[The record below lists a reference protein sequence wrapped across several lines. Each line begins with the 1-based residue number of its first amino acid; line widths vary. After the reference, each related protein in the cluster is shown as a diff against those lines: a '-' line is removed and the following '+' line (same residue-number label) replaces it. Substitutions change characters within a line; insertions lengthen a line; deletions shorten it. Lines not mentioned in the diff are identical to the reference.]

1 MNNYRTLIQ
10 EYDVI
15 SFDLFDTLFFRKV
28 LYPSDAFNL
37 VKPLPFKHSR
47 RDIEKKAREI
57 GRLKGIE
64 EINFDDI
71 YNMLPQSD
79 FLKSRELEVEK
90 DIIYINESIREVL
103 DYAHEIGKTVILV
116 SDMYL
121 KRETLDDILL
131 ENNIHYDKFFLSSE
145 YNATK
150 HTGKLYELVKEDY
163 KDKKILHFDDRK
175 DLCMKAES
183 YGISSVLVP
192 LRRENKKI
200 DFIRDKSDKLDY
212 SIYSALITQNTNE
225 NFWYNIGYNYIG
237 ITTLAMLNQA
247 AKDKHNY
254 DEILFLSRD
263 GYLPHSIYENFRED
277 SDPKGI
283 YFKTNRWLQR
293 CYSINKDTKLED
305 EAITNLASYLGGLNI
320 HDTDT
325 LAQYLQIENKMENVL
340 LKHNWSTNNY
350 QGKKE
355 NLLKFMKVNFKQIK
369 KKCLDIRNSYD
380 KYLAQFRGKRIAIV
394 DVGWNGSCL
403 GFFQEAG
410 IVVNNGYFFGYLQ
423 DDPRIKSVYKEDKSR
438 GNLWDYFSI
447 NVFENLYS
455 ANHGT
460 YKNVVEDV
468 FDEEDGFFFE
478 EEVNYHEINFFKK
491 RDKIFMGAYDFVK
504 NFIKIQRKYNVEISE
519 ELIKDLYTRLFNN
532 PTLEEAE
539 ELGSIIH
546 YNGTEPTY
554 VARPSELAL
563 LNKSMLEIELR
574 NSTWRDG
581 FVKIL
586 KDKYNVNL
594 DNNNTFDYTKYIN
607 TINEFVSTHKNK
619 KIVCIGAGSFSKFLM
634 ENTSFKELNV
644 VFLDNNR
651 KEPLCGKPVF
661 NLNMFYRVNMQ
672 VMHNDLCIWTMLN
685 TDNELEDQYKELNPI
700 KLFN

>member
-1 MNNYRTLIQ
+1 MNNYKSVIQ
-10 EYDVI
+10 QYDII
-15 SFDLFDTLFFRKV
+15 SFDLFDTLILRKC
-28 LYPSDAFNL
+28 LYPTDAFNL

-47 RDIEKKAREI
+47 IMLEKKAREV
-57 GRLKGIE
+57 GNLKGVV
-64 EINFDDI
+64 EIDYDSI
-71 YNMLPQSD
+71 YKMLPQSD
-79 FLKSRELEVEK
+79 FLKSKELEVEK
-90 DIIYINESIREVL
+90 DLIYINEPIREIL
-103 DYAHEIGKTVILV
+103 DYAKSIGKFVILA
-116 SDMYL
+116 SDMYM
-121 KRETLDDILL
+121 KKDFL
-131 ENNIHYDKFFLSSE
+131 ESIMKENGIEYDKFYLSSE
-145 YNATK
+145 LNATK
-150 HTGKLYELVKEDY
+150 HSGELYKLIK
-163 KDKKILHFDDRK
+163 KDFPDKTILHIDDRK
-175 DLCMKAES
+175 DLCIKAES
-183 YGISSVLVP
+183 VGISSLQVP
-192 LRRENKKI
+192 LLRESEKVKYLAEKH
-200 DFIRDKSDKLDY
+200 DKNDY
-212 SIYSALITQNTNE
+212 SVYSALVSQNRNE
-225 NFWYNIGYNYIG
+225 NFWYNIGYDYIG
-237 ITTLAMLNQA
+237 VTTLAMLNQA

-263 GYLPHSIYENFRED
+263 GYLPYSIYENFKED
-277 SDPKGI
+277 SDPKGT

-293 CYSINKDTKLED
+293 CYSIKKNTKLED
-305 EAITNLASYLGGLNI
+305 EAIADLTGYLGGLNI

-325 LAQYLQIENKMENVL
+325 LAQYLQIENKMENAL

-350 QGKKE
+350 QSKKE
-355 NLLKFMKVNFKQIK
+355 NLLKFIKVNFKQIK
-369 KKCLDIRNSYD
+369 KKCLNIRDNYD
-380 KYLAQFRGKRIAIV
+380 KYLSQFRGKRIAIV

-403 GFFQEAG
+403 EVFKEAG
-410 IVVNNGYFFGYLQ
+410 IVVTNGYFFSYLQ
-423 DDPRIKSVYKEDKSR
+423 NDPRIKSVYKEDKSR

-478 EEVNYHEINFFKK
+478 EEVNYHEINFQKK

-504 NFIKIQRKYNVEISE
+504 DFIKIQRKYDIEISE

-581 FVKIL
+581 FIKIL
-586 KDKYNVNL
+586 KDKYNVTL
-594 DNNNTFDYTKYIN
+594 DNADYTKHIKAV
-607 TINEFVSTHKNK
+607 NEFVDTYKDK
-619 KIVCIGAGSFSKFLM
+619 KIVCIGAGNFSKFLL
-634 ENTSFKELNV
+634 ENTSFKELNI

-672 VMHNDLCIWTMLN
+672 AMHNDLCIWTMLN
-685 TDNELEDQYKELNPI
+685 TNNELEDQYKELNPI